1 MIRLIISSAISV
13 SSFIASSSPV
23 QRDALHRVGWRLR
36 VILPNRKTLGADFV
50 SVASLFQKL
59 NIGVKNLFSLS
70 EHF

>member
-1 MIRLIISSAISV
+1 MIRLIIISAISV

-36 VILPNRKTLGADFV
+36 VIPNRKTLGADFV

-59 NIGVKNLFSLS
+59 DIGVKNLFSLS

>member
-36 VILPNRKTLGADFV
+36 VIPNRKTLGADFV

>member
-1 MIRLIISSAISV
+1 MIRLIIISAISV

-36 VILPNRKTLGADFV
+36 VIPNRKTLGADFV

>member
-36 VILPNRKTLGADFV
+36 VIPNRKTLGADFC